1 MQVRQVIAQKELDV
15 VTTRPEASIAEAAAL
30 LEEKNIGAVVV
41 TLPDGAISGILSERD
56 IVRGLP
62 EHGGNLLDKKVGD
75 LMTKDVTTCT
85 PEDRIDDVM
94 KLMTSGRFRH
104 LPVVADGRLAGII
117 SIGDVVKNRLREL
130 ESETS
135 DLRQYISGIG

>member
-1 MQVRQVIAQKELDV
+1 MQVGQVIAQKELDI
-15 VTTRPEASIAEAAAL
+15 VTTRPDASIAEAAAL
-30 LEEKNIGAVVV
+30 LKDKNIGAVVV
-41 TLPDGAISGILSERD
+41 TETDGSISGILSERD
-56 IVRGLP
+56 IVRALP
-62 EHGGNLLDKKVGD
+62 DHGGKLLDEKVAN
-75 LMTKDVTTCT
+75 LMTTEVTTCT
-85 PEDRIDDVM
+85 PDDRIDDVM

-104 LPVVADGRLAGII
+104 LPVVNEGHLVGII

>member
-30 LEEKNIGAVVV
+30 LKEKNIGAVVV
-41 TLPDGAISGILSERD
+41 TKSDGAISGILSERD

-62 EHGGNLLDKKVGD
+62 DHGGKLLDKKVAD
-75 LMTKDVTTCT
+75 LMTKEVTTCT
-85 PEDRIDDVM
+85 PEDRIEDIM

>member
-30 LEEKNIGAVVV
+30 LKEKNIGAVVV

-104 LPVVADGRLAGII
+104 LPVIADGRLAGII

-135 DLRQYISGIG
+135 DLRQYISGIS

>member
-15 VTTRPEASIAEAAAL
+15 VTTLPEASIAEASAL
-30 LEEKNIGAVVV
+30 LREKNIGAVIV
-41 TLPDGAISGILSERD
+41 TAPDGTIAGILSERD
-56 IVRGLP
+56 IVRALP
-62 EHGGNLLDKKVGD
+62 EHGGSLLDKKVAD

-85 PEDRIDDVM
+85 AEDRIDDVM

-104 LPVVADGRLAGII
+104 LPVVTDGRLAGII

-135 DLRQYISGIG
+135 DLRQYISGIS

>member
-62 EHGGNLLDKKVGD
+62 VHGGNLLDKKVGD